1 MPARRAAPSST
12 PPPKPARS
20 QAKEPT
26 RDALL
31 AALAARERELAEAR
45 EQQAAVA
52 EVLEVVNASPGDLGP
67 VFDAIVREG
76 ARLCDA
82 NNGALWLVEDG
93 TARLVDTLSRGPRA
107 SYLETVPAADL
118 LGRDAQDRPFLHIE
132 DLKATKAYRNRV
144 PLIVGGVEVHGART
158 GLILPLV
165 DAGKVVGIFTLDR
178 NEVRPYSDRQIAL
191 ARAFAG
197 QALIAIKNARLI
209 NETQE
214 ALERQTATAEI
225 LRVISQSPTD
235 ARPVFE
241 RIVLTAARVLRCDMA
256 LVTLREGDTYSPKAG
271 ATAAG
276 LVTGLPSERFPIDPS
291 ANFPSR
297 AFLSKTMLHLPD
309 WSLIELP
316 EHERRC
322 RETFGINSALYL
334 PLLREDECIGLLT
347 LAGKR
352 ANMFGPS
359 EIAQAEIL
367 PRSGADRDRKCAA
380 LQRDSGGAGAADRD
394 VRDPAGHQPV
404 ADRRAAR
411 VRKDRRN
418 RQACAPLRNGGHAAL
433 RGRRLP
439 HRGRYDNGGSGRRCR
454 AHARAD

>member
-26 RDALL
+26 LDALL
-31 AALAARERELAEAR
+31 AALAERERELAEAR

-52 EVLEVVNASPGDLGP
+52 EVLQIINASPGDLGP

-82 NNGALWLVEDG
+82 NNGTLWLVEDG

-132 DLKATKAYRNRV
+132 DLKATKAYRNGV
-144 PLIVGGVEVHGART
+144 PLIVGSVEIHGART
-158 GLILPLV
+158 VLVMPLV
-165 DAGKVVGIFTLDR
+165 DGGKVVGVFTLDR

-191 ARAFAG
+191 ARAFAA
-197 QALIAIKNARLI
+197 QALMAIKNARLI

-225 LRVISQSPTD
+225 LRVISRSPTD

-241 RIVLTAARVLRCDMA
+241 RIVETAKHVLRCEMAVVLLCEGDVFLTAAAM
-256 LVTLREGDTYSPKAG
+256 TTE
-271 ATAAG
+271 G
-276 LVTGLPSERFPIDPS
+276 LVADVGRTRVPIDPD

-297 AFLSKTMLHLPD
+297 AIGQKKLVHLPD
-309 WSLIELP
+309 WSLIDLP
-316 EHERRC
+316 EHERKV
-322 RETFGINSALYL
+322 RERWGINSALYL
-334 PLLREDECIGLLT
+334 PLLREGECIGG
-347 LAGKR
+347 LALVGNR
-352 ANMFGPS
+352 PNNFGPG
-359 EIAQAEIL
+359 EIAQAE
-367 PRSGADRDRKCAA
+367 SFRDQALIAIEDARLFNETQEALEQQTAPAKC
-380 LQRDSGGAGAADRD
+380 
-394 VRDPAGHQPV
+394 
-404 ADRRAAR
+404 
-411 VRKDRRN
+411 
-418 RQACAPLRNGGHAAL
+418 
-433 RGRRLP
+433 
-439 HRGRYDNGGSGRRCR
+439 
-454 AHARAD
+454 